1 MVVADDSVL
10 LREGLVRLL
19 TEVDTEVV
27 AAVDDAPS
35 FLRAVSEHRPDVAIV
50 DVRMPPGM
58 TDDGLRAAVEARASQ
73 PDLGIL
79 MLSAYVE
86 LSYADVLLSDGRGR
100 VGYLLKDRVTSL
112 DTLVDA
118 LRTISAGGT
127 VLDPEVVAQ
136 LLVARRR
143 TDPLGTLSP
152 RERDVL
158 ALMAEGRSNAAIA
171 ERLVV
176 TGGAVEKHVS
186 NIFAKINLPDV
197 GSDNRRVLAVLA
209 WLRARYLAVGR
220 GSQTL
225 VWRTWPRS
233 ASRSRSATESSRSA
247 TRTGSTSPR
256 AGRPSSTWLAT
267 TSRSPTASSTRS
279 ASGPAC
285 CTASRRGG
293 RREGAP
299 EAAAARRAAVGR
311 DRAGALPAL
320 QPRRRRALRDRAGRR
335 DLGGADVDGRVPPL
349 ELPARRHREAR
360 RVADRPRPD
369 AGSDL
374 RRRPAGRR

>member
-1 MVVADDSVL
+1 MGEGRSERAGCDSLVPVRVVVADDSVL

-19 TEVDTEVV
+19 TEVDCDVV
-27 AAVDDAPS
+27 AAVEDAPS
-35 FLRAVSEHRPDVAIV
+35 FLHAAAEYRPDVAIV

-58 TDDGLRAAVEARASQ
+58 TDDGLRAAVAARESQ

-118 LRTISAGGT
+118 LRTISTGGT

-143 TDPLGTLSP
+143 TDPLGALSP
-152 RERDVL
+152 REREVL

-171 ERLVV
+171 ARLVI
-176 TGGAVEKHVS
+176 TAGAVEKHIS

-209 WLRARYLAVGR
+209 WLRAR
-220 GSQTL
+220 
-225 VWRTWPRS
+225 
-233 ASRSRSATESSRSA
+233 
-247 TRTGSTSPR
+247 
-256 AGRPSSTWLAT
+256 
-267 TSRSPTASSTRS
+267 
-279 ASGPAC
+279 
-285 CTASRRGG
+285 
-293 RREGAP
+293 
-299 EAAAARRAAVGR
+299 
-311 DRAGALPAL
+311 
-320 QPRRRRALRDRAGRR
+320 
-335 DLGGADVDGRVPPL
+335 
-349 ELPARRHREAR
+349 
-360 RVADRPRPD
+360 
-369 AGSDL
+369 
-374 RRRPAGRR
+374 